1 MKKQVDSAKCSRAFD
16 ASLVRDMMFSYTT
29 LLYVILN
36 LETRAKRANRAA
48 HNNHA
53 PVEADITPKVE
64 EVRADTA
71 NVKVGS
77 KTAELLKLWIV
88 RVLLT

>member
-1 MKKQVDSAKCSRAFD
+1 
-16 ASLVRDMMFSYTT
+16 MFNYTT

-64 EVRADTA
+64 EVRVDTA

-77 KTAELLKLWIV
+77 RTAELLTSFGSCAFCLHDP
-88 RVLLT
+88 VLKMWGVSSHNASTLC